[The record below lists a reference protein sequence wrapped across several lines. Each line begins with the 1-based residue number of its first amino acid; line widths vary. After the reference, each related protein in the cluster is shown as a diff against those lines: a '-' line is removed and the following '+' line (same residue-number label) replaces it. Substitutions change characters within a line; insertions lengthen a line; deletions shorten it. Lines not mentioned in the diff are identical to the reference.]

1 MNDWTSPADIRPDH
15 LEIVQNILR
24 EHLPAGFKVWVFG
37 SRANWTTKD
46 SSDLDLAVEG
56 TDTLDHKAMVR
67 LEVAFEESDLPYTV
81 DVVDLNAVSPDFR
94 EIVEGQGVLLPVA
107 KDPMCIN
114 KQWREDTFAQVLA
127 EPVRNGVY
135 KKEEFHGSGVKI
147 VNMGELFAYPR
158 LRDVEMRR
166 VQLSDS
172 EQQRFDVQAGDLLFA
187 RRSLV
192 AEGAGKCSVVLE
204 VNEPTGFESSIIRG
218 RPDPT
223 KVDSLFL
230 YYYFKSPHGLHA
242 LDTIR
247 RQVAVAGITGKD
259 LAQLTIPVPSL
270 PEQQRIAHFLGT
282 LDDKIELNRRMN
294 RTLEAMARA
303 IFQDWFVDFGPVRA
317 KLEVREPYLPP
328 ELWALFPDRLVDS
341 ELGEI
346 PDGWGV
352 QALGKIAN
360 LNPESWSKSNVP
372 DSIEYVDLANTKW
385 GVIESTQRF
394 AWRDAPSRAKRILR
408 SGDTI
413 VGTVRPGNGSYSL
426 IGYDDLT
433 GSTGFAVLR
442 PLHPRF
448 RELVY
453 LSATA
458 PDNIERLAHRADGAA
473 YPAVRPEIA
482 SETEVAIPA
491 AETRVMDW
499 FSRTVGPI
507 LDKMESAKGESR
519 ALAAQR
525 DVLLPKLVSGEL
537 RVVEA
542 NIT

>member
-1 MNDWTSPADIRPDH
+1 MSDLTNPADIRPDH

-56 TDTLDHKAMVR
+56 TGTLDHKAMVR

-107 KDPMCIN
+107 KDPKCIN

-135 KKEEFHGSGVKI
+135 KKKEFHGSGVKI

-230 YYYFKSPHGLHA
+230 YYYFNSPHGLHT

-259 LAQLTIPVPSL
+259 LAHLTIPVPPL
-270 PEQQRIAHFLGT
+270 PEQQRIAHTLGT

-294 RTLEAMARA
+294 RTLEEMARA

-317 KLEVREPYLPP
+317 KLEGREPYLPP
-328 ELWALFPDRLVDS
+328 GLWELFPDRLVDS
-341 ELGEI
+341 ELGEV
-346 PDGWGV
+346 PDGWEV
-352 QALGKIAN
+352 KALGDCFN
-360 LNPESWSKSNVP
+360 LTMGQSPPGSTYNQHGVGLPFFQGSTDFGARFPESRKYCTAPIRIAEGGDALVSVRAPVGALNMAWEKCCIGRGVAALRHRSGSSAYTYYSGQAMQPELQQYEQTGTVFGAITRKQFETLPVVSPAERLIIGFEAFIVPLEQRLRSNV
-372 DSIEYVDLANTKW
+372 
-385 GVIESTQRF
+385 
-394 AWRDAPSRAKRILR
+394 
-408 SGDTI
+408 
-413 VGTVRPGNGSYSL
+413 
-426 IGYDDLT
+426 
-433 GSTGFAVLR
+433 
-442 PLHPRF
+442 
-448 RELVY
+448 
-453 LSATA
+453 
-458 PDNIERLAHRADGAA
+458 AD
-473 YPAVRPEIA
+473 
-482 SETEVAIPA
+482 
-491 AETRVMDW
+491 
-499 FSRTVGPI
+499 
-507 LDKMESAKGESR
+507 SR
-519 ALAAQR
+519 ALAALR
-525 DVLLPKLVSGEL
+525 DVLLPKLVSGEV
-537 RVVEA
+537 RVGNAENQVET
-542 NIT
+542 IV